1 MADSRCCLC
10 ELFSRRLIVSMLPPI
25 GILLVAYILWK
36 VLLVIDFYG
45 YWVFAIVAL
54 VMYFPLFFVVFRNL

>member
-1 MADSRCCLC
+1 
-10 ELFSRRLIVSMLPPI
+10 MLPPI